1 MNNNAKI
8 REEYEIMKY
17 TRRKGAIKT
26 KYPYKMKFS
35 MILAIMTHCHVLF
48 ALPFKNI
55 KFLCEETIHETSDSI
70 VSLNEEGPLNP
81 LWAYLSNAC
90 YNLNK
95 TLMDRPLLD
104 LKNSEE
110 IILAKLVVGTSI
122 SRPLLYST
130 EPDNIKFKEN
140 FFLVE
145 NTNRYGTSSND
156 GFKVFLEYHKNTHIY
171 YRTLLASLFLIAQGA
186 DLSLKLDEKTLILQL
201 PTLEYNTLHTK
212 TYAFYVN
219 LNTHTPQDH
228 MHINK
233 PICYNHVKYI
243 LNKFFLHTVEQ
254 ETENSTDV
262 GADYTEHKVRYGDFH
277 KSTIWYM
284 QQYIYQTMDSLS
296 EMKPFIQEVHKILS
310 EQIKITQSSKL
321 KNIYDNLFCV
331 CEKNTFIK
339 TIYTEYVHTLYMGLN
354 LAKHQML
361 PIYFDESFPDPG
373 YIPLYDKVQGKHAN
387 NSNAFF
393 INITETTIMNIF
405 LCLLYNLVEKR
416 YTTEHMPNASYEFKK
431 FFSIYFLY
439 SNILCE
445 CSSLESENSSIYSDY
460 SSGGEFTPVT
470 MEIGADD
477 VIESYACDEAM
488 PNSPERNAPEG
499 NSNYEHVNSENS
511 HTTTKIS
518 NEVHKDWNMVVA
530 GLNIPG
536 SAYER
541 GKKNQI
547 KSDILSIILVIM
559 DVTGQPESVKNQFS
573 TIFYG
578 IERISKH
585 KGDCAEYYLRL
596 ESLLVHIFSSILAN
610 FSLNS
615 NKYSLENYMHMDV
628 KLSDISVVL
637 KDGCI
642 FKMTGNIGIY
652 YRFGDLNVAIQIS
665 VMNNMSR
672 VSIKETPRLFSYQI
686 LRFSML
692 FLEDKYLKDLQHKDE
707 CKIIQVYTKLEI
719 MNLHRFLH
727 SQNIFYTKR
736 AE

>member
-17 TRRKGAIKT
+17 SRRKESIKT
-26 KYPYKMKFS
+26 KYPHKMKFS

-55 KFLCEETIHETSDSI
+55 KFLCEEIIHETSDSI
-70 VSLNEEGPLNP
+70 VKLNEEGPLNP

-90 YNLNK
+90 YSLNK
-95 TLMDRPLLD
+95 TLMHRPLLD
-104 LKNSEE
+104 LKKSEE
-110 IILAKLVVGTSI
+110 IILAKLVVDTKISI
-122 SRPLLYST
+122 PQLYPT
-130 EPDNIKFKEN
+130 EPDHIKFKEN

-171 YRTLLASLFLIAQGA
+171 YHTLLASLFLIAQGA

-201 PTLEYNTLHTK
+201 PSLECNTLHTK
-212 TYAFYVN
+212 TYAFSVN
-219 LNTHTPQDH
+219 LNTHAPQEH
-228 MHINK
+228 TYINM
-233 PICYNHVKYI
+233 PTCYNHVKYI
-243 LNKFFLHTVEQ
+243 LNKFFLHTVDQ
-254 ETENSTDV
+254 ETENSVDM
-262 GADYTEHKVRYGDFH
+262 GADYTEHRVRYGDFH

-284 QQYIYQTMDSLS
+284 QQYIYQTMNSLS
-296 EMKPFIQEVHKILS
+296 EIKAFIQRVHKILS

-331 CEKNTFIK
+331 CEKNASIK
-339 TIYTEYVHTLYMGLN
+339 TTYTEYVHTLYMGLN

-361 PIYFDESFPDPG
+361 PIYFDESFPAPG
-373 YIPLYDKVQGKHAN
+373 YIPLYDKAQGKHAN
-387 NSNAFF
+387 NSNSFF
-393 INITETTIMNIF
+393 SNTTETTIMNIF
-405 LCLLYNLVEKR
+405 LCLLYNLAEKR
-416 YTTEHMPNASYEFKK
+416 YTIEHMPNASYEFKK
-431 FFSIYFLY
+431 FFSVYFLH
-439 SNILCE
+439 SSILCE
-445 CSSLESENSSIYSDY
+445 HSSLESETSSIYSDY
-460 SSGGEFTPVT
+460 SSEGEFIPVT

-477 VIESYACDEAM
+477 GIESYACNETM
-488 PNSPERNAPEG
+488 PSSSERNLPEE
-499 NSNYEHVNSENS
+499 NSNYEHMNSENS
-511 HTTTKIS
+511 YTTTKIS

-536 SAYER
+536 SAYVGE
-541 GKKNQI
+541 KKNQI

-559 DVTGQPESVKNQFS
+559 DVTGQPASVKNQFS
-573 TIFYG
+573 AIFCE
-578 IERISKH
+578 IERTSKD
-585 KGDCAEYYLRL
+585 KRDCAEYYLRL
-596 ESLLVHIFSSILAN
+596 ESLLVDIFSSILAN

-615 NKYSLENYMHMDV
+615 NKYSLKDYMHMEV

-642 FKMTGNIGIY
+642 LQMTGNIGIY
-652 YRFGDLNVAIQIS
+652 YRLGDLNVAIQIS
-665 VMNNMSR
+665 VMNNTSR

-692 FLEDKYLKDLQHKDE
+692 FLEDKYLTDLQHKDE

-719 MNLHRFLH
+719 MNLHRFLT
-727 SQNIFYTKR
+727 SKEYFLS
-736 AE
+736 